1 MTGIRVPDP
10 LPEEVYDLSFNV
22 KPGDQVRPMAS
33 GADRA
38 GQLIVC
44 GESLSGCREVMD
56 EVLSGIRIETEEI
69 RI

>member
-1 MTGIRVPDP
+1 
-10 LPEEVYDLSFNV
+10 
-22 KPGDQVRPMAS
+22 MAS